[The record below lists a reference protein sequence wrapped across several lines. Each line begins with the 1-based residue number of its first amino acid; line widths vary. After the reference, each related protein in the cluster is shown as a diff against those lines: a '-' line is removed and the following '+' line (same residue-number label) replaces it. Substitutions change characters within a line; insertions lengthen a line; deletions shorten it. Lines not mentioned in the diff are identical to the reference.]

1 MPPRPWRTLSR
12 RTLLSRP
19 PWLEVGDE
27 TVELP
32 DGRVIADFPWIRV
45 REFAIVVALTDA
57 DEVVVERGYKHGPR
71 VVALSF
77 PAGYIE
83 GGEDPLAAAKRELRE
98 EAGYEAREWIP
109 LGRYVV
115 DGNYGSGAEHAFLA
129 RGARKTTALPSDDLE
144 EFEVSLVPLPD
155 LIAAWRRGEIAQL
168 AAAAALG
175 LAMLALTRVSPS

>member
-77 PAGYIE
+77 PAGYLE
-83 GGEDPLAAAKRELRE
+83 AGEAPLAGAKRELLE
-98 EAGYEAREWIP
+98 ETGHEASEWIP

-144 EFEVSLVPLPD
+144 EFEVSLLPLPD

-168 AAAAALG
+168 STAAALG
-175 LAMLALTRVSPS
+175 LAMLALAPVSPT